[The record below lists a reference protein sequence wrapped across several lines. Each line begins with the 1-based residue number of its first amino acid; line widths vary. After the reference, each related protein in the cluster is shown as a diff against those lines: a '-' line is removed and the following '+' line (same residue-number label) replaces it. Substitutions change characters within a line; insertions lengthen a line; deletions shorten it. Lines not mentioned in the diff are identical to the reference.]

1 MDRIIVYS
9 FTSALAVFIISSS
22 QSYERGIDSHYPGSG
37 LLGDKVGIAAVEF
50 RLYKDDAY
58 LLLLAGVYQALQMG
72 GGGLLST
79 CLDRNLVQVVVAGKV
94 GKCRM
99 INHEGTGRHSGWKAS
114 GR

>member
-22 QSYERGIDSHYPGSG
+22 QSYEGIDSHYPGSG

-72 GGGLLST
+72 G
-79 CLDRNLVQVVVAGKV
+79 
-94 GKCRM
+94 
-99 INHEGTGRHSGWKAS
+99 EGSFPPAS
-114 GR
+114 IGIWFRL

>member
-22 QSYERGIDSHYPGSG
+22 QSYERIDSYHPCSG

-58 LLLLAGVYQALQMG
+58 LLLLAGVYQVLQMG
-72 GGGLLST
+72 GEGSFPPASIGIW
-79 CLDRNLVQVVVAGKV
+79 
-94 GKCRM
+94 CRL
-99 INHEGTGRHSGWKAS
+99 
-114 GR
+114 

>member
-22 QSYERGIDSHYPGSG
+22 QSYERGLIATTRPG

-72 GGGLLST
+72 G
-79 CLDRNLVQVVVAGKV
+79 
-94 GKCRM
+94 
-99 INHEGTGRHSGWKAS
+99 EGSFPPAS
-114 GR
+114 IGIWFRL